1 MGKWKFLNHADRR
14 YPAYMVL
21 VRWLFPVY
29 RMMGVNPDQ
38 VFAIVHLN
46 MILDERKDKM
56 PGMRDK
62 NNNQLIWLILIFA
75 TLGIIL
81 LYDLFRFDTVFQQ
94 FSIFFTM
101 FMGLM
106 FFILITYFSDVL
118 LKQPEQTLINAQPVT
133 NQTAIVA
140 KFTHIGL
147 YVLLLSISL
156 GAPSIVRV
164 GYIYSSLIA
173 LLFAL
178 GIIIAGICVLLII
191 NLVFLII
198 INTVGEQYLQKV
210 LLSSQVVVAG
220 VAILSGTI
228 LRESIEYLTDIG
240 NSFEINLVWWQF
252 LIFPMWFAAPF
263 QGIINGFTVESTLFT
278 LLLIISLIVSFVL
291 YSKKAYVIQ
300 QNLLLKNSRQ
310 NTTVH
315 QSLLMKLGR
324 ILSRASSIE
333 RPYFNLYWKL
343 LSRDTV
349 LKSKIYPNLVQG
361 LIVPIAVLVP
371 VYISSERRAFI
382 LENTPSSLFFILY
395 TTTFALPAVI
405 HLIQFST
412 SYKAFWLKEF
422 VPNNQ
427 NSVQY
432 RAAYK
437 VILTKLLLPMYTIA
451 SMLYILALGTMPI
464 IILMNG
470 YLYNGVVLY
479 VLMDVFLKNSPFSK
493 KIRSSLMGIGCFG
506 QLAGM
511 IIISLGIIL
520 IMFIANNVVY
530 GNIALFTVQSI
541 FILWVY
547 KFGFYYRN

>member
-1 MGKWKFLNHADRR
+1 MGKGKFLNHADRR
-14 YPAYMVL
+14 YPVYMVL
-21 VRWLFPVY
+21 VKWLFPVY

-81 LYDLFRFDTVFQQ
+81 LYDLFRFETVFQQ

-156 GAPSIVRV
+156 GAPSIIRV

-210 LLSSQVVVAG
+210 LLSSQVIVAG

-349 LKSKIYPNLVQG
+349 LKTKIYPNLVQG
-361 LIVPIAVLVP
+361 LIVSIAVLVP

-470 YLYNGVVLY
+470 YLYNGIVLY
-479 VLMDVFLKNSPFSK
+479 FLMDVFLKNSPFSK

>member
-1 MGKWKFLNHADRR
+1 MGKGKFLNHADRR

-349 LKSKIYPNLVQG
+349 LKTKIYPNLVQG

-412 SYKAFWLKEF
+412 SYNAFWLKEF

-437 VILTKLLLPMYTIA
+437 VILTKLLLPMYTMA
-451 SMLYILALGTMPI
+451 SILYILALGTMPI

-470 YLYNGVVLY
+470 YLYNGMVLY
-479 VLMDVFLKNSPFSK
+479 FLMDVFLKNSPFSK
-493 KIRSSLMGIGCFG
+493 KIKSSLMGIGCFG
-506 QLAGM
+506 QLVGM

-520 IMFIANNVVY
+520 IMFIASKVVY
-530 GNIALFTVQSI
+530 GNIILFTVQSI

>member
-1 MGKWKFLNHADRR
+1 MGKGKFLNHADRR

-29 RMMGVNPDQ
+29 RMMGVNPNQ

-56 PGMRDK
+56 PSMRDK
-62 NNNQLIWLILIFA
+62 NNNQLMWLILIFA

-210 LLSSQVVVAG
+210 LLSSQVIVAG

-278 LLLIISLIVSFVL
+278 LLLIISLVVGFVL

-324 ILSRASSIE
+324 ILSRVSSIE

-451 SMLYILALGTMPI
+451 SMLYILVLGTMPI

-470 YLYNGVVLY
+470 YLYNGIVLY
-479 VLMDVFLKNSPFSK
+479 FLMDVFLKNSPFSK

>member
-1 MGKWKFLNHADRR
+1 
-14 YPAYMVL
+14 
-21 VRWLFPVY
+21 
-29 RMMGVNPDQ
+29 MGVNPDQ

-164 GYIYSSLIA
+164 GYMYSSLIA

-263 QGIINGFTVESTLFT
+263 QGIINGFTVESILFT
-278 LLLIISLIVSFVL
+278 LLLIISLVVGFVL

-349 LKSKIYPNLVQG
+349 LKTKIYPNLVQG

-470 YLYNGVVLY
+470 YLYNGMVLY
-479 VLMDVFLKNSPFSK
+479 FLMDVFLKNSPFSK

-520 IMFIANNVVY
+520 IMFIASNVVY

>member
-1 MGKWKFLNHADRR
+1 
-14 YPAYMVL
+14 
-21 VRWLFPVY
+21 
-29 RMMGVNPDQ
+29 
-38 VFAIVHLN
+38 
-46 MILDERKDKM
+46 
-56 PGMRDK
+56 
-62 NNNQLIWLILIFA
+62 
-75 TLGIIL
+75 
-81 LYDLFRFDTVFQQ
+81 
-94 FSIFFTM
+94 
-101 FMGLM
+101 MGLM

-210 LLSSQVVVAG
+210 LLSSQVIVAG

-324 ILSRASSIE
+324 ILSRASSVE

-451 SMLYILALGTMPI
+451 SMLYILVLGTMPI

-470 YLYNGVVLY
+470 YLYNGIVLY
-479 VLMDVFLKNSPFSK
+479 FLMDVFLKNSPFSK

>member
-1 MGKWKFLNHADRR
+1 
-14 YPAYMVL
+14 
-21 VRWLFPVY
+21 
-29 RMMGVNPDQ
+29 
-38 VFAIVHLN
+38 
-46 MILDERKDKM
+46 
-56 PGMRDK
+56 
-62 NNNQLIWLILIFA
+62 
-75 TLGIIL
+75 
-81 LYDLFRFDTVFQQ
+81 
-94 FSIFFTM
+94 
-101 FMGLM
+101 
-106 FFILITYFSDVL
+106 
-118 LKQPEQTLINAQPVT
+118 
-133 NQTAIVA
+133 
-140 KFTHIGL
+140 
-147 YVLLLSISL
+147 
-156 GAPSIVRV
+156 
-164 GYIYSSLIA
+164 
-173 LLFAL
+173 
-178 GIIIAGICVLLII
+178 
-191 NLVFLII
+191 
-198 INTVGEQYLQKV
+198 
-210 LLSSQVVVAG
+210 
-220 VAILSGTI
+220 
-228 LRESIEYLTDIG
+228 
-240 NSFEINLVWWQF
+240 
-252 LIFPMWFAAPF
+252 
-263 QGIINGFTVESTLFT
+263 
-278 LLLIISLIVSFVL
+278 
-291 YSKKAYVIQ
+291 
-300 QNLLLKNSRQ
+300 
-310 NTTVH
+310 
-315 QSLLMKLGR
+315 MKLGR

-349 LKSKIYPNLVQG
+349 LKTKIYPNLVQG

-470 YLYNGVVLY
+470 FLYNGMVLY
-479 VLMDVFLKNSPFSK
+479 FLMDVFLKTSPFSK